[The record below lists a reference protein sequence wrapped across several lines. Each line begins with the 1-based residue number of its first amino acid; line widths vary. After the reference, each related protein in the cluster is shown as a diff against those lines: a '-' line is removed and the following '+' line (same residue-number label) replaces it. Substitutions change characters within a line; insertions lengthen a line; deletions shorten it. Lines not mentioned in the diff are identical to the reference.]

1 MLKKIRVSEA
11 TTGMYIQKLE
21 GSWMDHNFWRTKF
34 LIEDDATL
42 EQLRRCG
49 ASEVWIDV
57 SQGLDLPALRQSSPA
72 AAAAPA
78 RKLPRASAP
87 VPADTPPD
95 FTQEL
100 KQAGKIR
107 DRAGAA
113 VRDMFHEARMGAAI
127 QPDAFVPVVNEI
139 VDSVTRHGDALISL
153 SRLKSADEYTYLHSV
168 AVCALMVSLGRN
180 LGLSEDDCRLAGMAG
195 LMHDIGKA
203 GTPLEVLNKPG
214 SLTDQEFDIIRRHP
228 ENGERMLRDSGMTSE
243 KVLDVVRHHHEK
255 MNGKGYPDRLVGDGI
270 SMLARMGAVCD
281 VYDAITS
288 NRPYKAG
295 WDPAESLARMASWK
309 GQFDEEVL
317 KAFIKSLGIYPT
329 GSLVR
334 LTSNRLGVVVEQNAS
349 KITSPKVKV
358 FFSLSSRSQLLP
370 QLVDLA
376 QQGCTDKI
384 VGREP
389 RENWPFEN
397 LEDLWQAAH
406 A

>member
-1 MLKKIRVSEA
+1 MLKKISVRQA
-11 TTGMYIQKLE
+11 AKGMYIQKLE
-21 GSWMDHNFWRTKF
+21 GSWMDHNFWRTRF
-34 LIEDDATL
+34 LIQDDATL
-42 EQLRRCG
+42 DQLRNCG
-49 ASEVWIDV
+49 ATEVWIDI
-57 SQGLDLPALRQSSPA
+57 SQGDDVTSGIQA
-72 AAAAPA
+72 AAQ
-78 RKLPRASAP
+78 P
-87 VPADTPPD
+87 VPAMPSPAPAPRPD
-95 FTQEL
+95 KPQEFRHEL
-100 KQAGKIR
+100 KRAELIR

-113 VRDMFHEARMGAAI
+113 VRNMFHEARMGAAI
-127 QPDAFVPVVNEI
+127 EPDSFVPVVTEI

-153 SRLKSADEYTYLHSV
+153 SRLKSADEYTYMHSV
-168 AVCALMVSLGRN
+168 AVCALMVSLGRT
-180 LGLSEDDCRLAGMAG
+180 LGLSEEDCRLAGMAG

-214 SLTDQEFDIIRRHP
+214 SLTDDEFQVIRRHP
-228 ENGERMLRDSGMTSE
+228 EIGERMLRESGMTNE

-255 MNGKGYPDRLVGDGI
+255 MNGKGYPDRLPAEGI
-270 SMLARMGAVCD
+270 SILARMGAVCD

-309 GQFDEEVL
+309 GQFDEDVL

-334 LTSNRLGVVVEQNAS
+334 LSSSRLAVVVEQNQT

-358 FFSLSSRSQLLP
+358 FFSINSGTQLRPQLL
-370 QLVDLA
+370 DLS
-376 QQGCTDKI
+376 QPGCTEKI
-384 VGREP
+384 LGREP

-397 LEDLWQAAH
+397 IEELWQDEH

>member
-1 MLKKIRVSEA
+1 MLKKISVRQA
-11 TTGMYIQKLE
+11 AKGMYIQKLE
-21 GSWMDHNFWRTKF
+21 GSWMGHDFWRTRF
-34 LIEDDATL
+34 LIQDDATL
-42 EQLRRCG
+42 EQLLKCG
-49 ASEVWIDV
+49 AAEVWIDV
-57 SQGLDLPALRQSSPA
+57 AQGDDVPPSIPETPTPATSAPAAPSPA
-72 AAAAPA
+72 PAPKPTEF
-78 RKLPRASAP
+78 RH
-87 VPADTPPD
+87 
-95 FTQEL
+95 EL
-100 KQAGKIR
+100 KQAELIR
-107 DRAGAA
+107 DRAGVA
-113 VRDMFHEARMGAAI
+113 VRNMFHEARMGAAI
-127 QPDAFVPVVNEI
+127 EPDSFVPVVTEI

-153 SRLKSADEYTYLHSV
+153 SRLKSADEYTYMHSV
-168 AVCALMVSLGRN
+168 AVCALMVSLGRT
-180 LGLSEDDCRLAGMAG
+180 LGLSEDDCRQAGMAG

-214 SLTDQEFDIIRRHP
+214 ALTDEEFEVIRRHP
-228 ENGERMLRDSGMTSE
+228 EVGERMLRDSGMTNE

-255 MNGKGYPDRLVGDGI
+255 MNGKGYPDRLEAKDI
-270 SMLARMGAVCD
+270 TILARMGAVCD

-334 LTSNRLGVVVEQNAS
+334 LSSGRLAVVVEQNQS

-358 FFSLSSRSQLLP
+358 FFSTNSGTQVRPQPVDLSSP
-370 QLVDLA
+370 
-376 QQGCTDKI
+376 GCTEKI
-384 VGREP
+384 LGREP

-397 LEDLWQAAH
+397 VEELWRDEH